1 MNKQIKEWIE
11 KSKTDKDF
19 TKNLAQKTLSDVLSK
34 SKSPS
39 SVKIKI
45 KFDKTKEKSKP
56 KKRTTNQKER
66 IF

>member
-1 MNKQIKEWIE
+1 MNKQVKDWLT
-11 KSKTDKDF
+11 KRDNDKDF
-19 TKNLAQKTLSDVLSK
+19 TKNLAQKALSEVLGK

-45 KFDKTKEKSKP
+45 KFDKSKNKP
-56 KKRTTNQKER
+56 KTHKHKVQKKER

>member
-1 MNKQIKEWIE
+1 MNAQVKKWIE
-11 KSKTDKDF
+11 KSQTDKDF
-19 TKNLAQKTLSDVLSK
+19 TKNLAQKALSEVLGK

-45 KFDKTKEKSKP
+45 KFDKSKN
-56 KKRTTNQKER
+56 KAKTHKHKVQKKER